1 MISIDEL
8 LEEMDSM
15 LDKAVS
21 VPLSGGK
28 AMVNTEKL
36 REIID
41 DIRLHL
47 PNEIRQARAIAAERN
62 DIISE
67 ARKEAESITRKA
79 EERARAMINQ
89 EEVVRKA
96 SIQASEMVSQA
107 QTEGRE
113 IRKSAIDYAE
123 NLMRTTE
130 DAIGQQ
136 LAELRQARQ
145 SLRTTVKND
154 PAAAGGANRPA
165 NKMVNIEI
173 DDDDDE
179 D

>member
-28 AMVNTEKL
+28 AMVNTDKL

-107 QTEGRE
+107 QTKARE

-136 LAELRQARQ
+136 LADLRQARQ

-154 PAAAGGANRPA
+154 PSSGGGPNRPSPRS
-165 NKMVNIEI
+165 VNIEI
-173 DDDDDE
+173 DDDDDDE
-179 D
+179 

>member
-15 LDKAVS
+15 LDKAVA

-89 EEVVRKA
+89 EEVVRRA
-96 SIQASEMVSQA
+96 TIQANEAVSQA
-107 QTEGRE
+107 QTKARE
-113 IRKSAIDYAE
+113 IRKSAVDYAE
-123 NLMRTTE
+123 NIMRTTE

-145 SLRTTVKND
+145 SLRTTVKNE
-154 PAAAGGANRPA
+154 PAAPAANRPSPKA
-165 NKMVNIEI
+165 VNIEI
-173 DDDDDE
+173 EEDDDE